1 MQGDQRQDQAE
12 PLDSSMTLEAGERI
26 DEGARPEKRSA
37 GAIFESIKSNRAA
50 LVLIG
55 AVAFGGVMF
64 VVSKNRTAE
73 LMFMHRNTV
82 NYRIQ
87 QIENLF
93 SVDFSDPSLL
103 FKLQYS
109 FYIDAFLKNRYSDL
123 AALPEK
129 PAGE

>member
-1 MQGDQRQDQAE
+1 MLA
-12 PLDSSMTLEAGERI
+12 SLEAYDADKNTELYETLKIYTKTG
-26 DEGARPEKRSA
+26 
-37 GAIFESIKSNRAA
+37 F
-50 LVLIG
+50 
-55 AVAFGGVMF
+55 
-64 VVSKNRTAE
+64 SKNHTAE

-109 FYIDAFLKNRYSDL
+109 FCIDAFLKNRYSDL
-123 AALPEK
+123 APLPEK

>member
-1 MQGDQRQDQAE
+1 
-12 PLDSSMTLEAGERI
+12 
-26 DEGARPEKRSA
+26 
-37 GAIFESIKSNRAA
+37 
-50 LVLIG
+50 
-55 AVAFGGVMF
+55 
-64 VVSKNRTAE
+64 
-73 LMFMHRNTV
+73 MHRNTV

-123 AALPEK
+123 APLPEK
-129 PAGE
+129 PEDELLLRRGRGSFAAPAPVFFCRNTEKSTSRAGGAPVLYADAALLSRRSPRAP

>member
-1 MQGDQRQDQAE
+1 MEDK
-12 PLDSSMTLEAGERI
+12 PLLEQCRHPVLASLEAY
-26 DEGARPEKRSA
+26 DA
-37 GAIFESIKSNRAA
+37 GKNTELYETLKIYTKTGF
-50 LVLIG
+50 
-55 AVAFGGVMF
+55 
-64 VVSKNRTAE
+64 SKNHTAE